1 MAATS
6 TVFIRAISIVSLCL
20 SHSSA
25 FSSHTIQ
32 RHAAK
37 QKQISLFST
46 EVDVPPSVESAAQKI
61 EDCKNDLV
69 RMCDSHDL
77 GNDHSSG
84 IEGKVRKLE
93 GLGLE
98 VCYNISC

>member
-1 MAATS
+1 M
-6 TVFIRAISIVSLCL
+6 
-20 SHSSA
+20 
-25 FSSHTIQ
+25 
-32 RHAAK
+32 AK